1 MYLIIIVYIFNSN
14 TNYLLSRVV
23 RISGNSDSIELN
35 LLIQREI
42 ILDLNILVRNI
53 NKYRII
59 YSQIHKS
66 HKTHINSKVGNILRY
81 QITEIS

>member
-1 MYLIIIVYIFNSN
+1 MYLIIIVSIFNSN

-42 ILDLNILVRNI
+42 ILDLNIPS
-53 NKYRII
+53 KKHK
-59 YSQIHKS
+59 QIQNYIFPN
-66 HKTHINSKVGNILRY
+66 TVA
-81 QITEIS
+81 